1 LFTELPTA
9 LLGLLLISLA
19 MLLAVAGAIVAH
31 NRIPIELRES
41 HTVPLGL
48 IFGGLNVM
56 FGVLVGFSAFL
67 VLNKYQAAEQAV
79 QNEAANVEEVYR
91 HAEALAEPKRDE
103 IRGLAASYARVV
115 VEEEWP
121 LMRQGK
127 TSPRAHDLADDL
139 RRSILTYEPTT
150 STQQS
155 LYAQLLGD
163 VDELHESRTARVL
176 YVSQR
181 IPTLLWIALGGL
193 SIIMIAFSYL
203 VGMENRRLH
212 LLAVAALAGGIVLVL
227 FMIGELDRPFGA
239 EPRVEPE
246 PFELV
251 LREIEG
257 NSGR

>member
-1 LFTELPTA
+1 LLTALPTA
-9 LLGLLLISLA
+9 FLGLLLISLA
-19 MLLAVAGAIVAH
+19 MLLAVAGAILAH

-41 HTVPLGL
+41 HTVPLSL
-48 IFGGLNVM
+48 INGGLNVM
-56 FGVLVGFSAFL
+56 FGVIVGFSAFL
-67 VLNKYQAAEQAV
+67 VLNKYQAAEQTV

-91 HAEALAEPKRDE
+91 HAEGLAEPKRDQ
-103 IRGLAASYARVV
+103 IQGLAASYARVV

-127 TSPRAHDLADDL
+127 TSPRADDLADEL
-139 RRSILTYEPTT
+139 RRSILTYKPAT
-150 STQQS
+150 STQQA

-163 VDELHESRTARVL
+163 VDELQESRATRVI

-257 NSGR
+257 NGGR

>member
-1 LFTELPTA
+1 MTGLPTA

-19 MLLAVAGAIVAH
+19 MLLAVAGAILAH
-31 NRIPIELRES
+31 NRIPIELRQS
-41 HTVPLGL
+41 HTVPLSL
-48 IFGGLNVM
+48 INGGLNVM

-67 VLNKYQAAEQAV
+67 VLNKYQAAEHAV

-91 HAEALAEPKRDE
+91 HAEGFVEPKRDE
-103 IRGLAASYARVV
+103 IQGLAASYARVV

-121 LMRQGK
+121 LMKQGK
-127 TSPRAHDLADDL
+127 TSPRAHDLADEL
-139 RRSILTYEPTT
+139 RRSILTYKPTT
-150 STQQS
+150 STQQA
-155 LYAQLLGD
+155 LYTQLLGD
-163 VDELHESRTARVL
+163 VDELQESRTARVI

-193 SIIMIAFSYL
+193 SVIMIAFSYL

-246 PFELV
+246 PFQLV

-257 NSGR
+257 NGGR

>member
-1 LFTELPTA
+1 LTELPTA

-19 MLLAVAGAIVAH
+19 MLLAVAGAILAH

-41 HTVPLGL
+41 HTVPLSL
-48 IFGGLNVM
+48 INGGLNVM
-56 FGVLVGFSAFL
+56 FGVIVGFSAFL
-67 VLNKYQAAEQAV
+67 VLNKYQAAEQTV
-79 QNEAANVEEVYR
+79 QNEAADVEDIYR
-91 HAEALAEPKRDE
+91 HAEGFAEPERDQ
-103 IRGLAASYARVV
+103 IQGLAASYARVV

-121 LMRQGK
+121 LMKQGK
-127 TSPRAHDLADDL
+127 TSPRADDLADEL
-139 RRSILTYEPTT
+139 RRNILTYRPTT
-150 STQQS
+150 SAQQS
-155 LYAQLLGD
+155 VYAHLLGE
-163 VDELHESRTARVL
+163 VDELHESRAARVI

-181 IPTLLWIALGGL
+181 IPSLLWVALGGL
-193 SIIMIAFSYL
+193 SIIMVAFSYL

-227 FMIGELDRPFGA
+227 FMVGELDRPFGA

-257 NSGR
+257 NGGR